1 MADIDLERK
10 SGGGMGWLWW
20 AVGLLLLVLIVWWVW
35 PEGDEPEAE
44 FADVETTE
52 AVETTEPVTPA
63 ATPQPVADI
72 PGVSVGDIL
81 GNPDNHIGDTFP
93 RAEVTAVE
101 VPTDRGF
108 WIEDEGERLFAIII
122 DRPEEQPKDINPGA
136 TLRIDGGT
144 LRDRTFLPEIPGEPL
159 DPTTERMAE
168 QQDIFLVVD
177 EAEITVLEGGQ
188 PQPGTDPAQAVQPN
202 Q

>member
-10 SGGGMGWLWW
+10 RGGGKGWLW
-20 AVGLLLLVLIVWWVW
+20 AVLGLLALVLVVWWAW
-35 PEGDEPEAE
+35 PDGDDE
-44 FADVETTE
+44 FADVDP
-52 AVETTEPVTPA
+52 APVETVEPVAPA
-63 ATPQPVADI
+63 ATPEPAGDI

-81 GNPDNHIGDTFP
+81 GNPDQYVGESFP
-93 RAEVTAVE
+93 GAEVTAVE

-122 DRPEEQPKDINPGA
+122 DQPAEQPKDINPGA

-144 LRDRTFLPEIPGEPL
+144 LRDPAFLPEIPGEPL
-159 DPTTERMAE
+159 DSRTEEIAGE
-168 QQDIFLVVD
+168 QEIFLVVD
-177 EAEITVLEGGQ
+177 EAEITVMEGGE
-188 PQPGTDPAQAVQPN
+188 PQPGTDPAEAVQPE